1 MARTILEVKDVHIH
15 FGGLK
20 AIDGCS
26 FHVEEG
32 AITALIGPNG
42 AGKST
47 MVNVISGTYQPD
59 EGSIVFDDADITKL
73 PNYVRAQRGLIRTFQ
88 ISREFANLTVLENLL
103 VVRLGQSGE
112 KLFNAI
118 FKAKK
123 SREETNALV
132 AEANDILNT
141 FGLYRLR
148 NDYAG
153 NLSGGQKRLLELA
166 RAVMAKPK
174 LMLLDE
180 PMAGVT
186 PALIERLGEHLV
198 ELNRSYGMT
207 FLLVEHNLEVVEKI
221 CSRVVVMA
229 TGKQLAEGTLAELR
243 SNPAV
248 IEAYLG
254 GGARERVGG

>member
-1 MARTILEVKDVHIH
+1 MSNVLEVNDVHVA

-26 FHVEEG
+26 FTVEKG
-32 AITALIGPNG
+32 TITALIGPNG

-47 MVNVISGTYQPD
+47 MVGSIAGAVSITSGSIIFDGNNISGLPTY
-59 EGSIVFDDADITKL
+59 K
-73 PNYVRAQRGLIRTFQ
+73 RAQGGLIRTYQ
-88 ISREFANLTVLENLL
+88 ISREFGGMTVLENLL

-112 KLFNAI
+112 SLINAV
-118 FKAKK
+118 FRPKK
-123 SREETNALV
+123 SKDETNQLV

-148 NDYAG
+148 NEYAS
-153 NLSGGQKRLLELA
+153 NLSGGQKRLLELS

-174 LMLLDE
+174 MLLLDE

-186 PALIERLGEHLV
+186 PALIEILGEHLL
-198 ELNRSYGMT
+198 ELNRSTGMSM
-207 FLLVEHNLEVVEKI
+207 LLVEHNLEVVDKI

-229 TGKQLAEGTLAELR
+229 VGKRLAEGTLGELR
-243 SNPAV
+243 QNRDV
-248 IEAYLG
+248 VEAYLG
-254 GGARERVGG
+254 GEVHERVGG

>member
-47 MVNVISGTYQPD
+47 MVNVISGAYQPNQ
-59 EGSIVFDDADITKL
+59 GSIVFDDAEITML
-73 PNYVRAQRGLIRTFQ
+73 PNYARAQRGLIRTFQ
-88 ISREFANLTVLENLL
+88 ISREFANMTVLENLL

-118 FKAKK
+118 FRARK

-186 PALIERLGEHLV
+186 PALVERLGEHLV
-198 ELNRSYGMT
+198 ELNRSCGMT
-207 FLLVEHNLEVVEKI
+207 LLLVEHNLEVVEKI

-243 SNPAV
+243 SNQAV